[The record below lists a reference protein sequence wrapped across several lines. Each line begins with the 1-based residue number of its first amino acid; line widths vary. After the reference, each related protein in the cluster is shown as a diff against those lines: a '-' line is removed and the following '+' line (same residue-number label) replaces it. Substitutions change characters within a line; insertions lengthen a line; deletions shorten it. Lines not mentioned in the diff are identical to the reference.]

1 MAHSR
6 ASSVLKSLTR
16 LSSPIL
22 SFSLAQTSQSDSSSR
37 SRRESRSSGRSEISF
52 HLWLIESL
60 ADGESDIPI
69 SIGGL
74 TDPSTAGFASAPY
87 ETCAPRVPTNT
98 EYRDWLAAMYSRF
111 RLGPPK
117 QRLAQISGS
126 RIMPIQIGRASCR

>member
-60 ADGESDIPI
+60 ADGESDIAI

-74 TDPSTAGFASAPY
+74 TDPSTASFANAPY
-87 ETCAPRVPTNT
+87 ETEERRVGK
-98 EYRDWLAAMYSRF
+98 ECRF
-111 RLGPPK
+111 RWWEE
-117 QRLAQISGS
+117 Q
-126 RIMPIQIGRASCR
+126 